1 MTNGKQPTAK
11 ELKAQADA
19 ILAAADAAEKAK
31 QAAEETTET
40 APPAVQE
47 ETVEEG
53 KSPSRASKNLDDKMI
68 ASLPASALIMS
79 NEKLRDLLAK
89 GKKKW
94 RRPTSVWWCPSP
106 SATWAAA
113 CCSWT

>member
-40 APPAVQE
+40 APPPCRRKPLRRE
-47 ETVEEG
+47 
-53 KSPSRASKNLDDKMI
+53 
-68 ASLPASALIMS
+68 SLPPAP
-79 NEKLRDLLAK
+79 AK
-89 GKKKW
+89 ISMT
-94 RRPTSVWWCPSP
+94 R
-106 SATWAAA
+106 
-113 CCSWT
+113 